1 MVSEDV
7 RNKYDL
13 PEDLAQIANSCLKKS
28 IQEKELKAL
37 ILLEQPVPNNV
48 EQIPRVDDKNQI

>member
-28 IQEKELKAL
+28 IQEKELKAS
-37 ILLEQPVPNNV
+37 ILVEQPVPNNV
-48 EQIPRVDDKNQI
+48 E